1 MLKQIYSLK
10 NNQKQNSKNNIKY
23 LPIEEFNKDFM

>member
-10 NNQKQNSKNNIKY
+10 ILELTEY
-23 LPIEEFNKDFM
+23 RYTFIESGNPDRK